1 MEIYYVYDT
10 MCVFC
15 YGFSPLMQQLY
26 EEFGDKIK
34 FQLIPGGLWID
45 EKKTTVNETVK
56 VNLTKASKKVTD
68 ITTVSFGEA
77 FYASLIDGVV
87 LDSMPSLKAMTAVQS
102 ENRNPFIYLEAIN
115 KATFIEGRKHNLELF
130 TQLALK
136 CYDDDT
142 FEERFNSS
150 QLTEATYVGI
160 NLGKSLGAT
169 SYPTVYL
176 EQDNQRFEYPLDY
189 SSYDKLKNWIMEH
202 LVL

>member
-1 MEIYYVYDT
+1 MKIYYVYDT

-15 YGFSPLMQQLY
+15 YGFSPLMHQLY

-45 EKKTTVNETVK
+45 EKKKTVNETVK
-56 VNLTKASKKVTD
+56 ANLTKASKKVTD
-68 ITTVSFGEA
+68 MTTVSFGEA
-77 FYASLIDGVV
+77 FYASLVDGMV

-102 ENRNPFIYLEAIN
+102 ENRNPFVYLEAIN
-115 KATFIEGRKHNLELF
+115 KATFIEGRKHDSDLF

-136 CYDDDT
+136 YYEDNT
-142 FEERFNSS
+142 FEERFNST
-150 QLTEATYVGI
+150 QLTEATYAGI
-160 NLGKSLGAT
+160 NLGKTLGAT

>member
-1 MEIYYVYDT
+1 M
-10 MCVFC
+10 
-15 YGFSPLMQQLY
+15 
-26 EEFGDKIK
+26 
-34 FQLIPGGLWID
+34 
-45 EKKTTVNETVK
+45 TTV
-56 VNLTKASKKVTD
+56 L
-68 ITTVSFGEA
+68 FGEA

-115 KATFIEGRKHNLELF
+115 KATFMEGRKHDLDLF
-130 TQLALK
+130 NQLALK
-136 CYDDDT
+136 YYEDDT
-142 FEERFNSS
+142 FEERFNSP
-150 QLTEATYVGI
+150 QLTEATYAAI
-160 NLGKSLGAT
+160 NLGKTLGAT